1 MSRMTRN
8 DRSTPR
14 LSLRALRASGL
25 SFAILTL
32 AVVPALAGCGRL
44 TGAQAAGSV
53 EGRWRSKSGMI
64 LTARLLPDGTL
75 EMVDPRGGR
84 HPFRR
89 MGPNRWE
96 SRISRLAH
104 GTILHEGDQL
114 VFRREPTEEARKPL
128 AEKKGFIL
136 ARQIRAVEDRM
147 TRVSESEPTPTAKP
161 PAGQGQP
168 AAAAPATGTQPGS
181 ASGKGSETSAP
192 KPGPGD

>member
-1 MSRMTRN
+1 
-8 DRSTPR
+8 
-14 LSLRALRASGL
+14 
-25 SFAILTL
+25 
-32 AVVPALAGCGRL
+32 
-44 TGAQAAGSV
+44 
-53 EGRWRSKSGMI
+53 MI

-147 TRVSESEPTPTAKP
+147 TRVPDSEPTPTAKP
-161 PAGQGQP
+161 PAGQGHAAP
-168 AAAAPATGTQPGS
+168 AAAPAKEEG
-181 ASGKGSETSAP
+181 GKATA
-192 KPGPGD
+192 GP